1 MRNKIRQKTV
11 EIVVGVKSSGFDCDR
26 GGGGGQR
33 WGILLE
39 NLRQELFTGTLMQG
53 NLIFAINQSEVRI
66 LD

>member
-33 WGILLE
+33 WDIFV
-39 NLRQELFTGTLMQG
+39 NLRQEFFTGTLMHI
-53 NLIFAINQSEVRI
+53 NLIFAVNQSELRI